1 MIFFFKLQTHTIR
14 KGGNRLEKIKKTD
27 SVMKRVVGV

>member
-1 MIFFFKLQTHTIR
+1 MIFFLNYKHTIR

-27 SVMKRVVGV
+27 SVMRRVVGV